1 MSFERSMFCTSGL
14 LALSLAA
21 SALPGSAQAQSAPPA
36 TVQIAP
42 NPADFATTALRIA
55 QAVEAGGAAQL
66 WDSSS
71 PALRGLVP
79 RDQFVAIAQQ
89 RKATFGALQNVE
101 WRSILRANILQPQGQ
116 LPAGEYVT
124 VNFAGV
130 GKNGKI
136 VTETISFIL
145 DGDRNWRLVGINM
158 N

>member
-1 MSFERSMFCTSGL
+1 MSFKLRIFRTPCL
-14 LALSLAA
+14 AALSLAA
-21 SALPGSAQAQSAPPA
+21 LALPGSAQAQSAPPEA
-36 TVQIAP
+36 AQIAP
-42 NPADFATTALRIA
+42 NPADFATTALRIV
-55 QAVEAGGAAQL
+55 QALEAGGAAQL

-79 RDQFVAIAQQ
+79 RAQFDAIAQQ
-89 RKATFGALQNVE
+89 RKATYGALQNVE
-101 WRSILRANILQPQGQ
+101 WRSIVRSNVLKAQGQ

-130 GKNGKI
+130 GKNGKV

-145 DGDRNWRLVGINM
+145 DSDRNWRLIGIGM